1 MKTIIIG
8 AGSTAKI
15 VYEILISSHEY
26 NLVGFVGNNEDKIDL
41 ENKKEITN
49 TLSRRKTNT

>member
-41 ENKKEITN
+41 ENKKRNYQYLI
-49 TLSRRKTNT
+49 